1 MRILAENP
9 EYETYLR
16 EDRGRIPAFLEE
28 TLRMESPVKSHFRMA
43 RTSTTIG
50 DTEIPAGTTVMLLP
64 GACNRDGRKF
74 PDPDTFR
81 PDRRNVREQIAF
93 VRGAHSC
100 PGAPLAR
107 TEGKIS
113 LNRILDRMTDF
124 RVSEEHHGPA
134 EARRYT
140 YEPTFIMRGLA
151 ELHLEF
157 KPNP

>member
-1 MRILAENP
+1 
-9 EYETYLR
+9 
-16 EDRGRIPAFLEE
+16 
-28 TLRMESPVKSHFRMA
+28 MA

-50 DTEIPAGTTVMLLP
+50 ETAVPAGSTVMLLP
-64 GACNRDGRKF
+64 GACNRDARKF
-74 PDPDTFR
+74 DDPDTFR

-107 TEGKIS
+107 TEGRIS

-124 RVSEEHHGPA
+124 RISEEHHGPQ
-134 EARRYT
+134 EARRYD

-157 KPNP
+157 KAVP

>member
-1 MRILAENP
+1 MAGSPSVLELFDYKPELAALDGQDCP
-9 EYETYLR
+9 QS
-16 EDRGRIPAFLEE
+16 FLEGK
-28 TLRMESPVKSHFRMA
+28 RF
-43 RTSTTIG
+43 
-50 DTEIPAGTTVMLLP
+50 
-64 GACNRDGRKF
+64 
-74 PDPDTFR
+74 
-81 PDRRNVREQIAF
+81 AF
-93 VRGAHSC
+93 IRGVHSC

-124 RVSEEHHGPA
+124 RISEEHHGPE

-157 KPNP
+157 KPIP